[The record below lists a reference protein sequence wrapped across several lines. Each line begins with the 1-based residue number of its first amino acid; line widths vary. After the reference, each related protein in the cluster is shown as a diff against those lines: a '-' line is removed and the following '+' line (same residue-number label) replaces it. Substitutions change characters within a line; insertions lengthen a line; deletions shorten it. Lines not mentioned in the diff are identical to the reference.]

1 MILSCP
7 LCKELIRFN
16 EQERHNERECPE
28 RTLNCKYCKEPFHFK
43 NIKVSEWS
51 KIRCDVFEGGKSFL
65 CYKIMFSLTGP
76 WWDLSQI
83 SYDLWRMCEEE
94 NPQGKG
100 VVIIN
105 IDQNHTE
112 HENGY
117 SVTLMIENRTSYMYG
132 WSIISLQFSFGL
144 FSMLTTSSSAAN
156 SGLRADIMWLAVTC

>member
-16 EQERHNERECPE
+16 EQERHNERVCPE

-43 NIKVSEWS
+43 NIKVSEWF
-51 KIRCDVFEGGKSFL
+51 KKRCDVFERWK
-65 CYKIMFSLTGP
+65 KILMLQNNVFTGP

-100 VVIIN
+100 VIKN
-105 IDQNHTE
+105 IYPSHIERE
-112 HENGY
+112 HCS
-117 SVTLMIENRTSYMYG
+117 SVTL
-132 WSIISLQFSFGL
+132 IIDFYKKTDQAVCSDGRYTYFFAIL
-144 FSMLTTSSSAAN
+144 F
-156 SGLRADIMWLAVTC
+156 CFF

>member
-51 KIRCDVFEGGKSFL
+51 KKRCDMSEREKKLLMLQNIVF
-65 CYKIMFSLTGP
+65 TGP

-100 VVIIN
+100 VVIK
-105 IDQNHTE
+105 DTDLNHTE

-117 SVTLMIENRTSYMYG
+117 SVTLIIENRTNYMYG
-132 WSIISLQFSFGL
+132 W
-144 FSMLTTSSSAAN
+144 
-156 SGLRADIMWLAVTC
+156 